1 MGGHA
6 PVPNAPDRSAGLNGF
21 VPLAYQLKAAGID
34 VLYPKCG
41 IEKPHDHAEGEAT
54 NERFPVGPV
63 NPMGQVKQY
72 INAILAS
79 VNETDGWVGPG
90 ARPVVNGKK
99 GDGNIYWG
107 RSNAMFS
114 LMQYAEAEKKTDPAE
129 YTKVATVM
137 KNYFLCQKKMMAITP
152 ITGWAAARW
161 IDMALSVAW
170 VLDQPKIASAAE
182 AAELIELGK
191 LLHEQGSNW
200 DEWFMFSGPGGTG
213 VGNAGGHNVNNAQ
226 ALKSSAVWY
235 LFSANETMKQFG
247 RDAMKNMDAHYGLP
261 TGMFNGDEILPNPPT
276 RNPSRGIE
284 TCGVVEAMFSYVSSR
299 HPHSTATLRCCLAPP
314 ATPHDLVSR
323 AADDSGRGPR

>member
-1 MGGHA
+1 M
-6 PVPNAPDRSAGLNGF
+6 
-21 VPLAYQLKAAGID
+21 
-34 VLYPKCG
+34 LYPKCG
-41 IEKPHDHAEGEAT
+41 IEKPHDHGEGEAT
-54 NERFPVGPV
+54 EERFPVGPV

-114 LMQYAEAEKKTDPAE
+114 LMQYAEAEKKANPAE

-137 KNYFLCQKKMMAITP
+137 KNYFLCQKKMMVITP

-170 VLDQPKIASAAE
+170 VLDQPKIASTAE
-182 AAELIELGK
+182 AAELMELGK
-191 LLHEQGSNW
+191 LLHQQGSNW
-200 DEWFMFSGPGGTG
+200 DEWFMFAGPGGTG
-213 VGNAGGHNVNNAQ
+213 TGNAGGHNVNNAQ

-299 HPHSTATLRCCLAPP
+299 HPPP
-314 ATPHDLVSR
+314 HNR
-323 AADDSGRGPR
+323 AA

>member
-1 MGGHA
+1 
-6 PVPNAPDRSAGLNGF
+6 
-21 VPLAYQLKAAGID
+21 
-34 VLYPKCG
+34 
-41 IEKPHDHAEGEAT
+41 
-54 NERFPVGPV
+54 
-63 NPMGQVKQY
+63 MGQVKQY

-152 ITGWAAARW
+152 IEGWAAARW

-182 AAELIELGK
+182 AAELMEMGK

-200 DEWFMFSGPGGTG
+200 DEWFMFAGPGGRG

-235 LFSANETMKQFG
+235 LFSANETMKQLG

-261 TGMFNGDEILPNPPT
+261 TGMFNGDEILPDPPT

-284 TCGVVEAMFSYVSSR
+284 TCGVVEAMFSYVSSC
-299 HPHSTATLRCCLAPP
+299 HPPQHSHITLWSCAAASSGNPLV
-314 ATPHDLVSR
+314 TPNDLVVCRRRLWVRSTVTWSFSIAQRELLSTHFLPRGR
-323 AADDSGRGPR
+323 APEAATCGLTRTCRRSMR

>member
-152 ITGWAAARW
+152 LKFINKMRVDYACERLIKSHDT
-161 IDMALSVAW
+161 LSNIAF
-170 VLDQPKIASAAE
+170 DCGFFDHSHFSKIFK
-182 AAELIELGK
+182 K
-191 LLHEQGSNW
+191 L
-200 DEWFMFSGPGGTG
+200 
-213 VGNAGGHNVNNAQ
+213 
-226 ALKSSAVWY
+226 K
-235 LFSANETMKQFG
+235 
-247 RDAMKNMDAHYGLP
+247 
-261 TGMFNGDEILPNPPT
+261 GM
-276 RNPSRGIE
+276 NPSDYRKKYF
-284 TCGVVEAMFSYVSSR
+284 V
-299 HPHSTATLRCCLAPP
+299 
-314 ATPHDLVSR
+314 
-323 AADDSGRGPR
+323 